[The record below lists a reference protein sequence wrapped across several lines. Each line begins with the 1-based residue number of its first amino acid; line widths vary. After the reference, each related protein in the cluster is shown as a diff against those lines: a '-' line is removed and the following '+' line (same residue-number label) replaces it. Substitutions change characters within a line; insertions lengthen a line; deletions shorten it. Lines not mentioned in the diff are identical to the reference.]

1 MLSMLVLVLFV
12 QQPIT
17 AMTVSEDEKVDFV
30 EVQLKIDG
38 KIYEGLQERI
48 EFSIARVGEKI
59 LLTQPVS
66 LLKENKATVKTVIFN
81 VFSKVLVGFKL
92 ESVDL
97 FLGEHTKIVMNIT
110 PIAPLISNVR
120 VNLEAQ
126 NVNPEINHVTKEV
139 ALKVEAELNRVF
151 VGLPVSSVTWSEGI
165 FNTVVNYL
173 LEREFPGFN
182 SRFSLQAGTT
192 TEINLTLIPQEPV
205 VASVA
210 VDYSATDI
218 PVWLVKMKAKGYQ
231 EKFDLLK
238 GIPVEFLSHYQPQL
252 EKYLTEYVNDFDALR
267 KLGLSVQLGITPG
280 VTTQVKLRVDSK
292 TVQTRLEGRYFFSNE
307 QAFGNIQAYLGYH
320 TPDYL
325 VYTRY
330 YWGENPSG
338 QWKVGCGVPI
348 GDNFTG
354 GLEFE
359 LEHPF
364 RQVWL
369 HYNFERGDYLD
380 LKLGIDN
387 SPNEATI
394 GIYLNQHSNLE
405 LVDYA
410 NNFGLQ
416 LMFHL

>member
-1 MLSMLVLVLFV
+1 MFLVLVLLLLG
-12 QQPIT
+12 QRSII
-17 AMTVSEDEKVDFV
+17 AMAVSEDEKVDFV

-59 LLTQPVS
+59 LLAQPVA
-66 LLKENKATVKTVIFN
+66 LLKENKTAVKTVILK

-126 NVNPEINHVTKEV
+126 NVNPELNHLTKEV

-151 VGLPVSSVTWSEGI
+151 IGLPVSSVSWSEGI
-165 FNTVVNYL
+165 FNIVVNYL

-182 SRFSLQAGTT
+182 SRFSLQAGAT
-192 TEINLTLIPQEPV
+192 TELNLTLIPQEPV
-205 VASVA
+205 VTSVM
-210 VDYSATDI
+210 VDYSATNI
-218 PVWLVKMKAKGYQ
+218 PVWLVKAKTRGYQ

-238 GIPVEFLSHYQPQL
+238 GIPVEFLIHYQPKL
-252 EKYLTEYVNDFDALR
+252 EKNLTEYVNNFAELR
-267 KLGLSVQLGITPG
+267 KLGLFVQLGIKPG
-280 VTTQVKLRVDSK
+280 ATTQVKLRVDSQY
-292 TVQTRLEGRYFFSNE
+292 VQTRFEGGYFISNE
-307 QAFGNIQAYLGYH
+307 QAFGNIQAYLGYR
-320 TPDYL
+320 TSDF
-325 VYTRY
+325 VMYTRY
-330 YWGENPSG
+330 YWGENSSN

-348 GDNFTG
+348 EDNFTG

-359 LEHPF
+359 LEHSY
-364 RQVWL
+364 RQAWL

-380 LKLGIDN
+380 LKLGIN
-387 SPNEATI
+387 HSPNEATV
-394 GIYLNQHSNLE
+394 GIHLNRYTNLE

-416 LMFHL
+416 FIFHF